1 MRNFIRNK
9 KTINFHHK
17 KKKNYIQKY
26 PRFVKKTMI
35 ITQILSH
42 LQHLIKST
50 DLQGI
55 LVADVV
61 QHLRLSATFKDN
73 PQRTDFQI
81 EGQPFHYRITQSFSW
96 LYSMLQKMY
105 IHFL

>member
-1 MRNFIRNK
+1 MRNVKRSD
-9 KTINFHHK
+9 KTTNNHHK

-61 QHLRLSATFKDN
+61 QYLRLSATS
-73 PQRTDFQI
+73 P
-81 EGQPFHYRITQSFSW
+81 
-96 LYSMLQKMY
+96 M
-105 IHFL
+105 